1 MVGGDTSGESVCA
14 HCGARAGY
22 GRIFCENCGRA
33 KEASAPLVDSVPQ
46 MDTTRAPVLAD
57 AIGFVL
63 IAGQLAVAVHWLVPD
78 DGTRLVPG
86 ILAYGVLVAVAIVMW
101 HGKEAERFSDAND
114 WLGVFFG
121 SILLGAMSFAV
132 DVLIG
137 SSEYPGISPFIAGTK
152 VGSPFGFLL
161 TIFLCPG
168 MTMVA
173 VGSIARC
180 FLDTGKGTPSELAIN
195 LDRSAQ

>member
-1 MVGGDTSGESVCA
+1 
-14 HCGARAGY
+14 
-22 GRIFCENCGRA
+22 
-33 KEASAPLVDSVPQ
+33 
-46 MDTTRAPVLAD
+46 
-57 AIGFVL
+57 VL

-78 DGTRLVPG
+78 DGTRLVAG
-86 ILAYGVLVAVAIVMW
+86 ILAYGVLVAIALVMW
-101 HGKEAERFSDAND
+101 HGKEAERFSDAYD
-114 WLGVFFG
+114 WVGVFFG
-121 SILLGAMSFAV
+121 SILVGAMSFAV

-137 SSEYPGISPFIAGTK
+137 SSEYPGISPFRAGTK

-180 FLDTGKGTPSELAIN
+180 FLVHGKENPV
-195 LDRSAQ
+195 